1 MNVRSFVPFYDLKV
15 YLYSQRSNQKYLLLA
30 IWNEKVPFFNLT
42 VLAEFLSCL
51 LNLYMRGFLT
61 ICFET

>member
-30 IWNEKVPFFNLT
+30 LRNEKVPFFNLI
-42 VLAEFLSCL
+42 VLAEFLSCF
-51 LNLYMRGFLT
+51 LNLYMRRCLT